1 MVVSAKLPRREL
13 GLHPRRP
20 LSILRVLQVHRALVE
35 LQVPVHCELGHACD
49 GALTQFHH
57 AGGREV
63 GRAGWRRKYWVCW
76 EGICRG
82 MGQAVDRGERGW
94 NPIRFGTYNIRNGQ
108 NGGLESV
115 LRGVGQENVDVGV
128 FQDTKLTEG
137 IYTRKSDR
145 YKVVATPAPI

>member
-1 MVVSAKLPRREL
+1 
-13 GLHPRRP
+13 
-20 LSILRVLQVHRALVE
+20 
-35 LQVPVHCELGHACD
+35 
-49 GALTQFHH
+49 
-57 AGGREV
+57 
-63 GRAGWRRKYWVCW
+63 
-76 EGICRG
+76 

-145 YKVVATPAPI
+145 DKVVATPAPI